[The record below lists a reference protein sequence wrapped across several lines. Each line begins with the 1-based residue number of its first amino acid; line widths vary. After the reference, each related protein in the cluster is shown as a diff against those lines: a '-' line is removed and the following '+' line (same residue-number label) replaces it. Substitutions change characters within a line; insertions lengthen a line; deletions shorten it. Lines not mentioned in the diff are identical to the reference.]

1 MSRSP
6 NPEQILRGGFVLE
19 LAGRP
24 GSGRRY
30 AAYGL
35 VSRLGGR
42 ALYLDYSGAA
52 WRSGGGWR
60 GVSFETPDGPLEL
73 LSAFAGAE
81 EGLVVLDS
89 VPRVFHAFQLDY
101 RSRWGLVASL
111 LALAVDRASRG
122 LGSLFINYWD
132 GSRSFGERVLGV
144 YYTHRALAA
153 RRDSRVILELYHPIS
168 LVLELPL

>member
-6 NPEQILRGGFVLE
+6 NPLQILRGGFVLE

-24 GSGRRY
+24 GSGRRD
-30 AAYGL
+30 AAYRL

-42 ALYLDYSGAA
+42 ALYLDYSGTA
-52 WRSGGGWR
+52 WRSRGGWR

-73 LSAFAGAE
+73 LSALAGAE
-81 EGLVVLDS
+81 EEELVVLDS

-132 GSRSFGERVLGV
+132 GSRSFGERMLGV
-144 YYTHRALAA
+144 YYTHRALVA
-153 RRDSRVILELYHPIS
+153 RRDSRVVLELYHPIS
-168 LVLELPL
+168 TLLEL